1 MNDWHLTHLGT
12 FARGGAGLVVF
23 EASGVQDVG
32 RITPWDAGVWKDE
45 HIAPLKRIVDFLHS
59 QQALAGL
66 QLAHAGRKASTY
78 PPHLTFPTP
87 GATVPVEQ
95 GGWVP
100 VGPSAVRCA
109 PPDVKHYGNM
119 LTRCNVGPQI
129 AWDDKSPVPHALT
142 KDEIRDTVQAFA
154 DAAVRAD
161 KAGFDV
167 VEIHGAH
174 GYLISSFN
182 SPLSNHRTDEY
193 GGSFEVCPASSV
205 IELKRCGV

>member
-1 MNDWHLTHLGT
+1 VDGFMNDWHLTHLGT

-78 PPHLTFPTP
+78 PPHLTFPQP

-100 VGPSAVRCA
+100 VGPSAVRCD
-109 PPDVKHYGNM
+109 PPDVEHIFFNGSM
-119 LTRCNVGPQI
+119 LT
-129 AWDDKSPVPHALT
+129 
-142 KDEIRDTVQAFA
+142 
-154 DAAVRAD
+154 
-161 KAGFDV
+161 
-167 VEIHGAH
+167 
-174 GYLISSFN
+174 
-182 SPLSNHRTDEY
+182 
-193 GGSFEVCPASSV
+193 
-205 IELKRCGV
+205 